1 MVRRNKLAFA
11 LAVIGAV
18 TIAAHLTLGAAGVM
32 TATQWQS
39 GALIG
44 LVLLAAG
51 GLRAVMA
58 H

>member
-1 MVRRNKLAFA
+1 MLRKNKLALA
-11 LAVIGAV
+11 LAAIGAL

-32 TATQWQS
+32 NAAQWQS

-51 GLRAVMA
+51 GLRRAMA